1 MEDGPI
7 RVGRIFVN
15 VAQPRRAWRVTAQ
28 LGDNV
33 RLERVDQPNVVRFP
47 LRKVLLDLQRYVP
60 DE

>member
-1 MEDGPI
+1 MEEGPI
-7 RVGRIFVN
+7 RIGQVFIN

-33 RLERVDQPNVVRFP
+33 RLERVDQPNVIRFP
-47 LRKVLLDLQRYVP
+47 VRKVLLDRHRYVP